1 MGETIQLL
9 TTADVRKL
17 LKIGNKTCLNY
28 FIEKIFLAKN
38 LEELIKLQKKI

>member
-17 LKIGNKTCLNY
+17 LKIGNKNY

>member
-17 LKIGNKTCLNY
+17 LKIGNNTCL
-28 FIEKIFLAKN
+28 
-38 LEELIKLQKKI
+38 ELFHR